1 MGITA
6 KGQPGG
12 LATLDDNGRIP
23 GTQTTQGAAVPD
35 APALTSS
42 DAAGE
47 TPTGEEYDALRADVA
62 ALRATV
68 LALQASLRDAGF
80 IASS

>member
-6 KGQPGG
+6 KGQPGR
-12 LATLDDNGRIP
+12 LATLDRNGRIP
-23 GTQTTQGAAVPD
+23 GNQTTQGVAVPD

-42 DAAGE
+42 TAAGE
-47 TPTGEEYDALRADVA
+47 APTATEFNALRADVA

-68 LALQASLRDAGF
+68 LALQASLRDAQ
-80 IASS
+80 ILASS

>member
-12 LATLDDNGRIP
+12 LATLDDDGRIP
-23 GTQTTQGAAVPD
+23 GTQTTQGVAVPD
-35 APALTSS
+35 APALTSEA
-42 DAAGE
+42 AAGD
-47 TPTGEEYDALRADVA
+47 TPTDDEYDALRADVA
-62 ALRATV
+62 ALRGTV
-68 LALQASLRDAGF
+68 LALQASLRDAGI